1 MITAPA
7 WRSLATWNASCAGR
21 NPAKVMLPLVVAMSN
36 VSNRFLT
43 TIGMPSS
50 APFAPFLRAV
60 SAARA
65 WSIALLATI
74 SYEWKPNWPV
84 S

>member
-1 MITAPA
+1 MDVGQT
-7 WRSLATWNASCAGR
+7 TV
-21 NPAKVMLPLVVAMSN
+21 AKYMAKRRRLPFVVAMSN

-43 TIGMPSS
+43 AIGMPSS
-50 APFAPFLRAV
+50 APFAPLLRAA

-65 WSIALLATI
+65 CSIALLATI
-74 SYEWKPNWPV
+74 SYAWKPNCPL